1 MGRHKQPE
9 IHQRLL
15 AACTNHALAHGLPD
29 RLEAFAAAAG
39 TSPRM
44 LLYHFATKDGL
55 LREVLREGR
64 ARQRRDFGEL
74 LRLRPDEPYLTTLAR
89 AWSGMTE
96 PPGRL
101 YLDVFGRLPEDAEQR
116 LWPGFREEATTDWLA
131 PLQEG
136 IASLDRPELAS
147 VVLAVI
153 RGLVM
158 DLEATGDAT
167 RTGRAWADFLALLPP
182 AQPHPAPQTTTDRH
196 H

>member
-15 AACTNHALAHGLPD
+15 TACTDHALAHGLPD

-74 LRLRPDEPYLTTLAR
+74 LRLRPGQPYLATLAR

-101 YLDVFGRLPEDAEQR
+101 YLDVFGRLREDAEQR

-131 PLQEG
+131 PLEEG
-136 IASLDRPELAS
+136 MASLDRPELAS

-167 RTGRAWADFLALLPP
+167 RTGRAWADFVALLAA
-182 AQPHPAPQTTTDRH
+182 AQPPPGSPVDD
-196 H
+196 